1 MIKLFNE
8 RALATVAQSVEQ
20 LIRNQQVAGSSP
32 ASSSKK
38 IRLAFADR
46 VFLLFVLWTDLRVEP
61 FCGCKTL
68 CHTQA

>member
-32 ASSSKK
+32 ASSSKET
-38 IRLAFADR
+38 AFVDSYKSG
-46 VFLLFVLWTDLRVEP
+46 FFY
-61 FCGCKTL
+61 CIQKTPR
-68 CHTQA
+68 